1 MASEKYKLT
10 AEGKEELEREYR
22 QILDVENPKVIK
34 QLQEARAMGDLS
46 ENADYDAARDL
57 QAKLHQRE
65 KEIREILDN
74 CEIISTNKKSKT
86 IGVSN
91 TVTYKDLDLDEE
103 VTIRIVSSV
112 ETDPDKMK
120 ISNEC
125 ALGSALIGHKA
136 GDRVT
141 VNALQP
147 YDIEIIE
154 VK

>member
-65 KEIREILDN
+65 KESIYCKVSHTPCVEQKQNGACRVPFFYKIMTVFSHFPEKVFVSGNFVPLH
-74 CEIISTNKKSKT
+74 T
-86 IGVSN
+86 I
-91 TVTYKDLDLDEE
+91 
-103 VTIRIVSSV
+103 
-112 ETDPDKMK
+112 
-120 ISNEC
+120 
-125 ALGSALIGHKA
+125 
-136 GDRVT
+136 
-141 VNALQP
+141 
-147 YDIEIIE
+147 
-154 VK
+154 